1 MPGARSDWRV
11 RPVAPAMAAFSR
23 ARDIGPIA
31 YSRAFLGRRLLR
43 VLHPSSRRCHY
54 YYYYH
59 RSARDVYLY
68 ELPVVPARLVRAT
81 RSFHEQ
87 TASGFPG
94 ARPDGVTRTVVEGR
108 PNSATDVY
116 YIYAFGKRENPGY
129 LDATGEQSLL
139 VSNTPENTACRMY
152 SVIDEIVL
160 CLEQR
165 LAIARSACGLPSISS

>member
-1 MPGARSDWRV
+1 MSRRAHVLIHQKLVEPLSPAPLACLFPQGDPPCRVRDTPGGSPASGIHLFGLARTPLSRREERKPGRESERETARERVRERRCVPFVLPGARSDWRV

-68 ELPVVPARLVRAT
+68 ELPVVPARLVRT
-81 RSFHEQ
+81 
-87 TASGFPG
+87 T
-94 ARPDGVTRTVVEGR
+94 
-108 PNSATDVY
+108 
-116 YIYAFGKRENPGY
+116 
-129 LDATGEQSLL
+129 SL
-139 VSNTPENTACRMY
+139 S
-152 SVIDEIVL
+152 
-160 CLEQR
+160 
-165 LAIARSACGLPSISS
+165 